1 MFPNESAD
9 TVTVGMGIG
18 ERIEERVGRHTEQP
32 PALFQPLEHVT
43 QALPDHSCPAEQDEL
58 HMSVKR
64 VAVLTSEVVVEAV
77 RPAKSTPDPSKGS
90 AAKAK
95 SMRLPGELPEGET
108 RDQLPEE

>member
-1 MFPNESAD
+1 
-9 TVTVGMGIG
+9 MGIG

-43 QALPDHSCPAEQDEL
+43 QALPDHSCPA
-58 HMSVKR
+58 
-64 VAVLTSEVVVEAV
+64 
-77 RPAKSTPDPSKGS
+77 KSTPDPSKGS